1 MKRAARQ
8 PSASPAITGTGASA
22 SPGDLVVIGKDI
34 LELLSSAM
42 YTDPLTIYREY
53 VQNSADAI
61 EARRLDGPRGR
72 GRVDI
77 RIDHDARSVRITD
90 DGTGIPVSEA
100 PRRLLAIGGSRKRGT
115 DARGFRGI
123 GRLAGLAYCRQL
135 LFRTR
140 AAGDTEVV
148 ELSWDCMRLRAA
160 LRALGQNDDLP
171 GVVDDIVTLTV
182 QPADPSDPP
191 HFFEVELRDIVR
203 HHRRDALLNEELI
216 ADYLAEVAP
225 VPFDRAFSFASAI
238 EHHIKAHAP
247 LPELE
252 IRINDGEP
260 LRRPHRDQFPAKANE
275 DGHISECELLT
286 FEDRDGGVAAVGWI
300 VHHDYLGALPRRAR
314 IGGIRLRAGDI
325 QVGDH
330 QVLIDYFAEPRFN
343 SWAVAEIHVLDRRI
357 IPNARRDFF
366 EHNVHF
372 NDLTAQL
379 EPLTR
384 KIAKCCRSASVDRN
398 RAKAL
403 QQTASALGQ
412 DIQLRDLNAINSDI
426 RPKLEKCVNAMRA
439 FARRHSK
446 GDRVDE
452 PVFAALSELEEALGK
467 QP

>member
-1 MKRAARQ
+1 MKRAEQKAA
-8 PSASPAITGTGASA
+8 PAPAHSATEVA

-61 EARRLDGPRGR
+61 EARRLDDPRDS

-77 RIDHDARSVRITD
+77 HIDHDARSVRIVD
-90 DGTGIPVSEA
+90 NGTGIPASEA

-140 AAGDTEVV
+140 AAGDAEVV

-171 GVVDDIVTLTV
+171 GVVDDIVAMTV
-182 QPADPSDPP
+182 KPAGPADPP

-216 ADYLAEVAP
+216 ADYLSEVAP
-225 VPFDRAFSFASAI
+225 VPFAPSFSFASAI
-238 EHHIKAHAP
+238 EEHIKAHMV

-252 IRINDGEP
+252 IRINGGEP

-286 FEDRDGGVAAVGWI
+286 FEDRDGGVAAVGWV

-330 QVLIDYFAEPRFN
+330 QVLIDYFVEPRFN
-343 SWAVAEIHVLDRRI
+343 AWAVAEIHILDRRI
-357 IPNARRDFF
+357 IPNARRDYF

-384 KIAKCCRSASVDRN
+384 QIAKCCRTASVDRN
-398 RAKAL
+398 RSKAL
-403 QQTASALGQ
+403 QHAAVSLKQ
-412 DIQLRDLNAINSDI
+412 DLQQQDVDAISDQI

-439 FARRHSK
+439 FARRYAT
-446 GDRVDE
+446 GDKMDE
-452 PVFAALSELEEALGK
+452 AVLAALGELEEALAK
-467 QP
+467 DP